1 MKYSVTEINEV
12 IHNQGVLPLFNN
24 PDIEIS
30 KTVIQAAFNGGM
42 RIFEYTNRSENALEV
57 FTELVEYA
65 SKKLPGFILGIGT
78 IINAQQA
85 EDFHKAGAAFIVQP
99 IITEAVGKYCSENRL
114 YWCPGASTLTEI
126 VHAHNLGAH
135 LVKVFPADTLGG
147 PAYLKAIKAPCP
159 FIHIMA
165 SGGVTTDPKNLQ
177 DWFVAGADC
186 VGIGSKL
193 FSKEMMQNKDFSLL
207 ENNIRSMLA
216 SIKQVKAA
224 KNNG

>member
-1 MKYSVTEINEV
+1 MKYSVTEINNAL
-12 IHNQGVLPLFNN
+12 HQQGVLPLFNN

-30 KTVIQAAFNGGM
+30 KAVIQAAYNGGM
-42 RIFEYTNRSENALEV
+42 RIFEYTNRSENALNI
-57 FTELVEYA
+57 FYELEKYA
-65 SKKLPGFILGIGT
+65 SNHLPGFILGIGT

-99 IITEAVGKYCSENRL
+99 IITEAVGKYCMENNV

-126 VHAHNLGAH
+126 VYAHNLGAQM
-135 LVKVFPADTLGG
+135 VKVFPADTLGG

-165 SGGVTTDPKNLQ
+165 SGGVTTDPENLEN
-177 DWFVAGADC
+177 WFAAGADC

-193 FSKEMMQNKDFSLL
+193 FSKETMQSKDFSQL

-216 SIKQVKAA
+216 SIQQVKSAT
-224 KNNG
+224 NNG